1 MPREV
6 SPQKDTYRRRV
17 DVDTLDR
24 LTDEAHRAASEA
36 LDGVRVAQERERA
49 ADAVDAEATLRR
61 FPAVGAP
68 AKAKGAP

>member
-1 MPREV
+1 MARQTT
-6 SPQKDTYRRRV
+6 PQGDTYRRRV

-24 LTDEAHRAASEA
+24 LADEAYRAASEA
-36 LDGVRVAQERERA
+36 LDGVRVAQEVERA
-49 ADAVDAEATLRR
+49 AEATDAEATLRR